1 MKMYIVNY
9 TSNMQTYNEHWL
21 FAKEDDAKAKVIDII
36 KGIKKYEHIQ
46 EVYTDDTHELYCEI
60 NDETTRVY
68 IYETE
73 LQ

>member
-21 FAKEDDAKAKVIDII
+21 FTKEEDAQAKVVDII

-46 EVYTDDTHELYCEI
+46 EVYTDNTHELYCEI

-68 IYETE
+68 IYEAE
-73 LQ
+73 V